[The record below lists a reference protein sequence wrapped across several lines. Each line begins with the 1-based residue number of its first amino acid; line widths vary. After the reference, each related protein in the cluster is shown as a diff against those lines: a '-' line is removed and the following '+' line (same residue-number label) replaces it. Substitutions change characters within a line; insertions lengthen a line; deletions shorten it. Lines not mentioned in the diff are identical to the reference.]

1 MNSSPPDPALDI
13 IRSAEARGPL
23 AKFLAC
29 VKLSG
34 PGWLQGAV
42 TLGGGSLAG
51 ALYLGVIAGTG
62 LLWVQPLA
70 MLIGVIMLGALA
82 YVTLSTGERPLGLI
96 NRNVSPV
103 LGWGWALATFFTTLV
118 WDMPQFNLGRAAIQQ
133 NLLPAIGE
141 GNASTII
148 VCLAMLLVCSV
159 VVWFY
164 DSGASGIRLF
174 ERILKAM
181 VAVVVL
187 SFFGVVVSLS
197 LNGRL
202 NWHGIF
208 IGFIPNFDLLR
219 TPAPAFLP
227 FLDSIAEYRAQW
239 SDFLIATQRD
249 RIITAMGSAVGVNM
263 TFLLPYTLLRRGWRQ
278 PERGLAIFDLS
289 IGLFIPFVL
298 ATSCLVIAAAS
309 QFHGDAADILNADG
323 TVKAGMRGIYEE
335 TIDRR
340 MGWEHGDFAN
350 LPEAKR
356 EELRGALPPAE
367 KKLAAMLASR
377 DTRSLALS
385 LQDFTGPAVAQF
397 VFGIGILGMAIST
410 IVIHMLM
417 AGLALSEMIHR
428 ADVRSTRL
436 IGSMICGVCGF
447 AGPFLWT
454 GASQAALAIP
464 TSIISSAF
472 LPLAYLAFLL
482 LLNSP
487 RTLGGAMPRG
497 GWRIF
502 WNVLMMLAT
511 ILTTVGIVWGIRGK
525 IFLGLPVGTIGISF
539 LTVMF
544 TLGIIGFFRANRKA
558 D

>member
-1 MNSSPPDPALDI
+1 MNSSPTDSDLET
-13 IRSAEARGPL
+13 IRAAEARGSF
-23 AKFLAC
+23 AKFLAAI
-29 VKLSG
+29 KLTG

-51 ALYLGVIAGTG
+51 SLYLGVIAGTG

-133 NLLPAIGE
+133 NLLPAIGD
-141 GNASTII
+141 GTASTIA
-148 VCLAMLLVCSV
+148 VCLAMFLVCSV

-164 DSGASGIRLF
+164 DSGASGIRIF
-174 ERILKAM
+174 ERILKVM

-187 SFFGVVVSLS
+187 SFFGVVISLS
-197 LNGRL
+197 LSGRL
-202 NWHGIF
+202 HWSGILS
-208 IGFIPNFDLLR
+208 GFIPNLDLLR

-227 FLDSIAEYRAQW
+227 FLEGIGAYRAQW
-239 SDFLIATQRD
+239 SDFLIDTQRD

-263 TFLLPYTLLRRGWRQ
+263 TFLLPYTLLRRGWTRS
-278 PERGLAIFDLS
+278 ESGLAIFDLS

-309 QFHGDAADILNADG
+309 QFHGDAGDILNADG
-323 TVKAGMRGIYEE
+323 SVNPGMRGIYEE
-335 TIDRR
+335 TIDQRL
-340 MGWEHGDFAN
+340 GWEHAN
-350 LPEAKR
+350 FKHLPATEQ
-356 EELRGALPPAE
+356 ETLRQALPPTE
-367 KKLAAMLASR
+367 KKVAAMLSSR

-454 GASQAALAIP
+454 GASRAALAIP
-464 TSIISSAF
+464 TSIVSSAF

-487 RTLGGAMPRG
+487 RTLGTAMPRG
-497 GWRIF
+497 GWRWF
-502 WNVLMMLAT
+502 WNVLMVLAT
-511 ILTTVGIVWGIRGK
+511 TVTTVGIVWGIRGK
-525 IFLGLPVGTIGISF
+525 AFLGLPVGTIGIRF
-539 LTVMF
+539 LAIMF
-544 TLGIIGFFRANRKA
+544 VLGIIGFFRANRRT